1 MRHLFSGLLR
11 DSVPQLPDQQQGG
24 EPQQRQ
30 QRARG
35 GRGGQ
40 DGGGDAGHPAGGD
53 QQAGLRHNVNTDIET
68 GAKQHSAEKCQREIA
83 VFPATAQSLLRCMA
97 TFSLRLTAVSQSVLS
112 L

>member
-1 MRHLFSGLLR
+1 MFSGLLR

-35 GRGGQ
+35 DRGGQ

-53 QQAGLRHNVNTDIET
+53 EQAGLRHNVKRDMET

-83 VFPATAQSLLRCMA
+83 VCQRLHRASYDAWPPS
-97 TFSLRLTAVSQSVLS
+97 FSADCKPML
-112 L
+112 

>member
-68 GAKQHSAEKCQREIA
+68 DELNSILRKSVNVRLQFFQRLHRASYDAWPPSLSA
-83 VFPATAQSLLRCMA
+83 
-97 TFSLRLTAVSQSVLS
+97 
-112 L
+112 